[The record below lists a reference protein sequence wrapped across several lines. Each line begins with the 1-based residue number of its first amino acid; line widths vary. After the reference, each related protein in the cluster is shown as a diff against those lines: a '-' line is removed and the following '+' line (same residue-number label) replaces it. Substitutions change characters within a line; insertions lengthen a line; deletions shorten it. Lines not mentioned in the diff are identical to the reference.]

1 MLVWTPPRGF
11 YTLQRILHP
20 RRTPDAMLWNDAH
33 DRRFPALAAWR
44 RAAAGS
50 DPLPVLDEAAVLL
63 ADGSA
68 AERWSA
74 WLDETRL
81 PAFLRALPD
90 EAARRRWCDLALE
103 AVRAGGVTLEILF
116 HQRVARHPD
125 RVYLRA
131 GDPGKAQEWTYANAL
146 RRCRAFAAALLGIS
160 PAPRVA
166 LMTPNGVDGALLD
179 LGCLLHGILITP
191 LAPNTDADTLAWI
204 LDRLEIDV
212 VITGGRDQHRL
223 AADVLARRGRPARH
237 LMLDEVD
244 HAPAGASPLG
254 ALVAE
259 RSAADV
265 DAVLKAHARFGLD
278 DVATVMF
285 TSGSTGRPKGVTFS
299 LLNLVTKRFARA
311 AALPAVGDDE
321 VLLCYLPLFHTFGR
335 YLELLGMLFWGGT
348 YVFTG
353 NASRDTL
360 LSLLPRLRPTGLIS
374 IPLRW
379 QQIHDAC
386 VRSVEDGAPD
396 AGDGTADLR
405 ALVGDRLR
413 WGLSAAGYLDPRTF
427 RFFQRHGVELCS
439 GFGMTEAT
447 GGITMTPPGDYVE
460 DSVGVPLPG
469 VRVRLADEDE
479 LQITGPYVGGYL
491 DDEKQPGDER
501 WLPTGDIFRERE
513 GGHLQIVDRL
523 KDIYKNTRGQTVAP
537 RIVEQRFTDVPGIAR
552 VFLVGDHRNYN
563 VLLIVPDMDDPVMA
577 EGAHTDAA
585 REYFHHIVSAANS
598 DLPTHQRVVNFA
610 VLDRDFSLEEGELTP
625 KGSYRRK
632 VIEEHFDEVIAELY
646 RTDSV
651 VLHGGERKVR
661 LPRWLYRDLGILETD
676 VRSLPDGL
684 RDATRGVELR
694 VRDLG
699 DGTVRI
705 GDLAY
710 EHGPGTVDLGV
721 LARQPMLWVGNA
733 ELAAFCP
740 VKEGWDAPLEPTNEH
755 VALPLDLPGAPDA
768 PAPAAP
774 APATAPADGRLARIH
789 ELAAQMIRSRGAAA
803 VRALEALGRILEL
816 ADHRT
821 SELIRRRIEILS
833 RHPDMEV
840 RCTAYRLLVLDEPV
854 PREETIRPKFLA
866 SGLPFLDEETIERI
880 ARDVM
885 EERRL
890 EAFRR
895 RLARY
900 REKLPWPAD
909 RIRRDQ
915 FDRIFSLLAGFARNQ
930 PAFYGPIR
938 DELVSWVLLPGDPA
952 VAAMAERHVLELAE
966 WFENSL
972 DESVPWRGPTDWHE
986 KIAFQDGLSREER
999 RRLEDVLVG
1008 TTFLQQSVLLAAD
1021 GEHLDVR
1028 DVPRDGI
1035 WISRT
1040 AVRQGQR
1047 VYRVAVNTTAGKHFD
1062 LLLVVWDRRTM
1073 AEEASRLTR
1082 TIYWLIKLGG
1092 YPDDEPSIP
1101 RFGCYRPDMGAL
1113 SLSYVGALNVWE
1125 RIREYASDRTTAPG
1139 VGDEPNWRRLYV
1151 QAFASFFRVW
1161 IHSGRRIV
1169 PGMITPM
1176 NVSVPEPDFRTGSKV
1191 LSLSGWTESTGPLSL
1206 VRPML
1211 RHFYKQTEVNY
1222 PWTGKLL
1229 DLGWICDAAVEAMG
1243 LGDALA
1249 FLARLQTDLRD
1260 DRLDGYRGRLARE
1273 LDDQIERLRERPYLS
1288 CALRGAVGRYRLW
1301 AETAGAAPVQAHLR
1315 QVEEMLR
1322 LYGLDRVGDLDRC
1335 LLYRHTFFH
1344 DAAPAVREAFDV
1356 FLQALFTH
1364 GDDPALRLVELSDL
1378 QAALENDGQRRAFKR
1393 MVFPSSDEG
1402 GPELIAV
1409 GEEGDRQ
1416 VVLHTHIRDKHAA
1429 EYTVREPRDPAEI
1442 GKLYRHFFKAG
1453 YYRTISRKDRF
1464 LVVVDEQEQVVGGIS
1479 WQEVDRAVVHL
1490 NGIVVTTPLLGRGIS
1505 SVLIEDFCT
1514 RLANLGYEAVKTLF
1528 VLRPFFERHG
1538 FSLDRRW
1545 GGLVRSLERSP

>member
-1 MLVWTPPRGF
+1 
-11 YTLQRILHP
+11 
-20 RRTPDAMLWNDAH
+20 MLWSTAH
-33 DRRFPALAAWR
+33 DRRFPRLAAWR
-44 RAAAGS
+44 SGDDAADAIA
-50 DPLPVLDEAAVLL
+50 VLDEAAALL
-63 ADGSA
+63 VEGGDAQA
-68 AERWSA
+68 WSV

-90 EAARRRWCDLALE
+90 DTARYRWCELAI
-103 AVRAGGVTLEILF
+103 AAIRAGEVTLETLF
-116 HQRVARHPD
+116 HQRAARHPD
-125 RVYLRA
+125 RIYLRA
-131 GDPGKAQEWTYANAL
+131 GDPGKPLEWTYAAAL
-146 RRCRAFAAALLGIS
+146 RRSRIFAAALLRVS
-160 PAPRVA
+160 SAPRVA
-166 LMTPNGVDGALLD
+166 LITPNSVDGALLD
-179 LGCLLHGILITP
+179 LGCLLHGILVTP
-191 LAPNTDADTLAWI
+191 LAPNTDAETLAWI

-212 VITGGRDQHRL
+212 VVSGGRDQHRL
-223 AADVLARRGRPARH
+223 VAEALARRVTRVRH
-237 LMLDEVD
+237 LLLDETEN
-244 HAPAGASPLG
+244 APPDAAPLG
-254 ALVAE
+254 AVAAE
-259 RSAADV
+259 FSAADI
-265 DAVLKAHARFGLD
+265 DAALAAQPRFGLD

-299 LLNLVTKRFARA
+299 LLNLVSKRFARA
-311 AALPAVGDDE
+311 AALPGVGDDE

-360 LSLLPRLRPTGLIS
+360 LNLMPRVRPTGLIS

-379 QQIHDAC
+379 QQIHDVC
-386 VRSVEDGAPD
+386 VRSLESGVD
-396 AGDGTADLR
+396 AGRDPATDLR
-405 ALVGDRLR
+405 AVVGDRLR

-491 DDEKQPGDER
+491 DEEKRPGDDR

-563 VLLIVPDMDDPVMA
+563 VLLIVPDLDDPVMA
-577 EGAHTDAA
+577 EGPHTDAA
-585 REYFHHIVSAANS
+585 REYFHHIVSVANS
-598 DLPTHQRVVNFA
+598 DLSRHERVVNFA

-632 VIEEHFDEVIAELY
+632 IIEKHFAEVIAELY
-646 RTDSV
+646 RTDA
-651 VLHGGERKVR
+651 VLLECGGRRVR
-661 LPRWLYRDLGILETD
+661 LPRWLFRDLGILETD
-676 VRSLPDGL
+676 VRQTPDGL
-684 RDATRGVELR
+684 RDTARGRELR
-694 VRDLG
+694 VHDLG

-710 EHGPGTVDLGV
+710 EYGPGELDLGV

-740 VKEGWDAPLEPTNEH
+740 VKEGWDATLEPTNEH
-755 VALPLDLPGAPDA
+755 VALPLDLPGPADA

-774 APATAPADGRLARIH
+774 APATPPSDGRLARIH
-789 ELAAQMIRSRGAAA
+789 ELAAQMIRSRGDAA

-821 SELIRRRIEILS
+821 SELIRRRIEVLA
-833 RHPDMEV
+833 RHPDMDV
-840 RCTAYRLLVLDEPV
+840 RCSAYRLLVLDEPV
-854 PREETIRPKFLA
+854 PREETIRPKFLG
-866 SGLPFLDEETIERI
+866 SGLPFLDEPTIERI
-880 ARDVM
+880 SRDVL

-909 RIRRDQ
+909 RIMRDQ
-915 FDRIFSLLAGFARNQ
+915 FDRIFTLLAGFARNQ
-930 PAFYGPIR
+930 PGFYGTVR

-952 VAAMAERHVLELAE
+952 VAAMAERHVLELAA
-966 WFENSL
+966 WFEAYL
-972 DESVPWRGPTDWHE
+972 DEKLEWRGAADWHE
-986 KIAFQDGLSREER
+986 KIAFQDGLSRDEK

-1008 TTFLQQSVLLAAD
+1008 STFLQQSLLLAAD
-1021 GEHLDVR
+1021 GEELDVR

-1047 VYRVAVNTTAGKHFD
+1047 VYRMAINTIAGKHFD
-1062 LLLVVWDRRTM
+1062 LLLVIWDRRTM
-1073 AEEASRLTR
+1073 EAQASRLQR
-1082 TIYWLIKLGG
+1082 TIYWLIKLGA
-1092 YPDDEPSIP
+1092 YPDVEPSIP
-1101 RFGCYRPDMGAL
+1101 RFGCYRADMGAL
-1113 SLSYVGALNVWE
+1113 SLAFVGSLNVWE
-1125 RIREYASDRTTAPG
+1125 RIREFASDRTTAPG
-1139 VGDEPNWRRLYV
+1139 LAREPNWRRLYV
-1151 QAFASFFRVW
+1151 QAFAAFFRVW
-1161 IHSGRRIV
+1161 LHSGRRIV

-1176 NVSVPEPDFRTGSKV
+1176 NVSVPEPDFRTGTKV

-1222 PWTGKLL
+1222 PWTAKLL

-1243 LGDALA
+1243 RDEALA
-1249 FLARLQTDLRD
+1249 FLERLQQDLAD
-1260 DRLDGYRGRLARE
+1260 DRLDGYRGRLAAQ
-1273 LDDQIERLRERPYLS
+1273 LDDQIRRLRERPYLS
-1288 CALRGAVGRYRLW
+1288 CALRGAIGRYRLW
-1301 AETAGAAPVQAHLR
+1301 AETAGAAPVKAHLR

-1322 LYGLDRVGDLDRC
+1322 LYGLDRGPDLDRC

-1344 DAAPAVREAFDV
+1344 DASAPVLAAFDV
-1356 FLQALFTH
+1356 FLQALFEH

-1378 QAALENDGQRRAFKR
+1378 QTALENEGQRRAFKR
-1393 MVFPSSDEG
+1393 MVFPSGEEG

-1416 VVLHTHIRDKHAA
+1416 IVLQTHIRDKQGA

-1453 YYRTISRKDRF
+1453 YHRTISQKDRF

-1479 WQEVDRAVVHL
+1479 WQEVDRSVVHL

-1505 SVLIEDFCT
+1505 SVLIEDFCG
-1514 RLANLGYEAVKTLF
+1514 RLADLGYEAVKTLF

-1545 GGLVRSLERSP
+1545 GGLVRSLERKTLSDAQAADAGARETR

>member
-1 MLVWTPPRGF
+1 MPWSSD
-11 YTLQRILHP
+11 HE
-20 RRTPDAMLWNDAH
+20 RRY
-33 DRRFPALAAWR
+33 PALTAWR
-44 RAAAGS
+44 NGDGPAVAA
-50 DPLPVLDEAAVLL
+50 LDEAAALL
-63 ADGSA
+63 STDGGA
-68 AERWSA
+68 TLWPA

-90 EAARRRWCDLALE
+90 DAARSRWCDLAMD
-103 AVRAGGVTLEILF
+103 AVRRGGVTLETLF
-116 HQRVARHPD
+116 HQRVERHPEH
-125 RVYLRA
+125 VYLRA
-131 GDPGKAQEWTYANAL
+131 GDPGKPQEWTYASAL
-146 RRCRAFAAALLGIS
+146 RRCRALAAAVLRV
-160 PAPRVA
+160 APRARVA
-166 LMTPNGVDGALLD
+166 IITPNGVDGALLD
-179 LGCLLHGILITP
+179 LGCLLHGILVTP

-204 LDRLEIDV
+204 LERLEIDV
-212 VITGGRDQHRL
+212 IVSGGRDQHRHV
-223 AADVLARRGRPARH
+223 ADVLDTHEIAARH
-237 LMLDEVD
+237 LLLDDVD
-244 HAPAGASPLG
+244 HAPEGASPLG
-254 ALVAE
+254 AVVAE
-259 RSAADV
+259 LSRQDV
-265 DAVLKAHARFGLD
+265 DKILAAQPRFGLD

-299 LLNLVTKRFARA
+299 LLNLVSKRFARA
-311 AALPAVGDDE
+311 AALPQVGDAE

-348 YVFTG
+348 YVFTN

-360 LSLLPRLRPTGLIS
+360 LNLMPLVRPTGLIS

-379 QQIHDAC
+379 QQIHDVC
-386 VRSVEDGAPD
+386 VRSLESGA
-396 AGDGTADLR
+396 AVGDEPAADLR
-405 ALVGDRLR
+405 AVVGDRLR

-460 DSVGVPLPG
+460 DSVGVALPG
-469 VRVRLADEDE
+469 VRLRLAEENE
-479 LQITGPYVGGYL
+479 LQITGPYVAGYL
-491 DDEKQPGDER
+491 DEEKQPGDGR

-537 RIVEQRFTDVPGIAR
+537 RIVEQKFTDVPGIAR

-563 VLLIVPDMDDPVMA
+563 VLLIVPDLEDPVMA
-577 EGAHTDAA
+577 EGPDTDAA

-598 DLPTHQRVVNFA
+598 DLNRHERVVNFA

-632 VIEEHFDEVIAELY
+632 VIEEHFADAIAELY
-646 RTDSV
+646 LTDSV
-651 VLHGGERKVR
+651 KLPCGERTVR

-676 VRSLPDGL
+676 VRATPDGL
-684 RDATRGVELR
+684 ADKARGVELR
-694 VRDLG
+694 VHDLG

-710 EHGPGTVDLGV
+710 EFGPGVLDLGV

-740 VKEGWDAPLEPTNEH
+740 VKEGWDAPLDPTNEH
-755 VALPLDLPGAPDA
+755 VALPLDLPGDPEAP
-768 PAPAAP
+768 PPAAP
-774 APATAPADGRLARIH
+774 APASAPADGRLARIH
-789 ELAAQMIRSRGAAA
+789 DLCAQMIRSRGETA

-821 SELIRRRIEILS
+821 SELIRRRIETLA

-854 PREETIRPKFLA
+854 PRAETIRPKFLG
-866 SGLPFLDEETIERI
+866 SGLPFLDEETITRI
-880 ARDVM
+880 SRDVL

-900 REKLPWPAD
+900 REGLPWPAD
-909 RIRRDQ
+909 RIMRDQ
-915 FDRIFSLLAGFARNQ
+915 FDRIFTLLAGFARNQ
-930 PAFYGPIR
+930 PAFYGTVR

-952 VAAMAERHVLELAE
+952 VAAMAERHVLELAA
-966 WFENSL
+966 WFEDHL
-972 DESVPWRGPTDWHE
+972 DRTLEWRGATDWHE
-986 KIAFQDGLSREER
+986 KIAFQDGLSREEI

-1008 TTFLQQSVLLAAD
+1008 STFLQQSLLLAAD
-1021 GEHLDVR
+1021 GEELDVR

-1047 VYRVAVNTTAGKHFD
+1047 VYRMAINTTSGKHFD
-1062 LLLVVWDRRTM
+1062 LLLVIWDRRTM
-1073 AEEASRLTR
+1073 EAHASHLKR
-1082 TIYWLIKLGG
+1082 TIYWLIKLGA

-1101 RFGCYRPDMGAL
+1101 RFGCYREDMGAL
-1113 SLSYVGALNVWE
+1113 SLAFVGSLNVWE

-1139 VGDEPNWRRLYV
+1139 LAREPNWRRLYI
-1151 QAFASFFRVW
+1151 QAFAAFFRVW
-1161 IHSGRRIV
+1161 LHSGRRIV

-1176 NVSVPEPDFRTGSKV
+1176 NVSVPEPDFRTGTKV
-1191 LSLSGWTESTGPLSL
+1191 LSLTGWTESTGPLSL

-1243 LGDALA
+1243 LQEALP
-1249 FLARLQTDLRD
+1249 FLERLQADLVS
-1260 DRLDGYRGRLARE
+1260 DRLDGYRGRLAAQ
-1273 LDDQIERLRERPYLS
+1273 LDDQLRRLREQPYLS
-1288 CALRGAVGRYRLW
+1288 CALRGAIGRYRLW
-1301 AETAGAAPVQAHLR
+1301 AETAGAAPVKAHLR

-1322 LYGLDRVGDLDRC
+1322 LYGLDRGSDLDRC
-1335 LLYRHTFFH
+1335 LLYRHTYFH
-1344 DAAPAVREAFDV
+1344 DTAAAVREAFDV
-1356 FLQALFTH
+1356 FLQALFNH

-1378 QAALENDGQRRAFKR
+1378 QAALTDDGQRRAFKR
-1393 MVFPSSDEG
+1393 MVFPSSEEG

-1409 GEEGDRQ
+1409 GAEGERQ
-1416 VVLHTHIRDKHAA
+1416 VELHTHIHDKQGA
-1429 EYTVREPRDPAEI
+1429 EYTVREPHDPAEI

-1453 YYRTISRKDRF
+1453 YHRTISQKDRF
-1464 LVVVDEQEQVVGGIS
+1464 LVVVDAQEQVVGGIS

-1505 SVLIEDFCT
+1505 SALIEDFCI
-1514 RLANLGYEAVKTLF
+1514 RLSNLGYEAVKTLF

-1545 GGLVRSLERSP
+1545 GGLVRTLERNH